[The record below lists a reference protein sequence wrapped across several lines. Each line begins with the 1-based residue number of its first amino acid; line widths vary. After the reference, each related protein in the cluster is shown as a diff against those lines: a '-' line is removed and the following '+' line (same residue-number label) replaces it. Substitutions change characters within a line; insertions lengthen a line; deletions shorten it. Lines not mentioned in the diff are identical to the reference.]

1 MSTAGKVLV
10 VFVMI
15 GAIVWLI
22 LASGVAQFHYNAN
35 EQLDKLSKQLEEVRT
50 NLQDTRSEI
59 ASLHDQ
65 TASAQEELDRQI
77 TTFRAQIADLEKGRS
92 QVLES
97 LTRVK
102 YQKEIVDGTV
112 NAAKS
117 QFEHRTAEHQAEEKA
132 MADLRD
138 EVQNLKSQNG
148 QLMARLQ
155 TLRQQYQDT
164 YHKNLDLIHKQR

>member
-10 VFVMI
+10 VFVVI
-15 GAIVWLI
+15 GSIAWLV
-22 LASGVAQFHYNAN
+22 LASGVARLHYNAN

-50 NLQDTRSEI
+50 SLQDTRGEI

-97 LTRVK
+97 LSRVK
-102 YQKEIVDGTV
+102 YQKDIVDSTV
-112 NAAKS
+112 NAAKA
-117 QFEHRTAEHQAEEKA
+117 QFEHRSAEHQAEEKA
-132 MADLRD
+132 MADLRN
-138 EVQNLKSQNG
+138 EVQNLEAQNG

-155 TLRQQYQDT
+155 TLRDQYKET
-164 YHKNLDLIHKQR
+164 YHQNLELIHKRR